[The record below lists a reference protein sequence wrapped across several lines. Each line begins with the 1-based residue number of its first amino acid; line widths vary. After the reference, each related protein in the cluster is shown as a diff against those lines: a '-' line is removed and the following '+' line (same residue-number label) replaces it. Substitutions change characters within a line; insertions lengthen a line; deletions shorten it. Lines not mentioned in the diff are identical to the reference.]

1 MGDLETLAKAR
12 RELEDLYLG
21 VPDASVN
28 LTFED
33 LSKVMMSDV
42 SEPLPN
48 SSLTKLPSLDFNR
61 AFENI
66 VIENNYHTNNHVY
79 QDYRRAQ
86 NHGHHVMKENDMLH
100 GRHSDRHH
108 NLHHGYGGHGGY
120 HHREMDGHGNHHGH
134 VVGGHYPYGSHGRM
148 HVVGNSMSYDHDM
161 SQMSG
166 ISTVSTGG
174 RHYPGRRRP
183 GIPHSNICTI
193 CTTYIYLFRHRCL
206 VCGRAYCRQC
216 VRMGMGEMPEGR
228 KCVECLGKRFSQRY
242 IKRAG
247 EMGCCMGYPSRVKQ
261 QELIWA
267 EKGPRR
273 VVAGQSS
280 MMMSTS
286 RSPSPIMAH
295 SLMGSPYSPY
305 SSSPH
310 HPLPL

>member
-21 VPDASVN
+21 VRDDSVN

-33 LSKVMMSDV
+33 LSEVRPHNKQQQHNNATLSSSSDKKINSQKEVMMSDV

-79 QDYRRAQ
+79 QDYRRPQ
-86 NHGHHVMKENDMLH
+86 NHGHHVMEENSMLH
-100 GRHSDRHH
+100 GRHSDHHH
-108 NLHHGYGGHGGY
+108 NLHHGYGGHGSGY
-120 HHREMDGHGNHHGH
+120 HHREMDGHYHGHGAAHHNAMNGHHHGHGGHHHAMDGHGAAHHHGH
-134 VVGGHYPYGSHGRM
+134 VVGGHHPYGSHGRM

-166 ISTVSTGG
+166 ISM
-174 RHYPGRRRP
+174 
-183 GIPHSNICTI
+183 
-193 CTTYIYLFRHRCL
+193 

-216 VRMGMGEMPEGR
+216 VRMGMGEMAEGR

-242 IKRAG
+242 L
-247 EMGCCMGYPSRVKQ
+247 P
-261 QELIWA
+261 
-267 EKGPRR
+267 
-273 VVAGQSS
+273 
-280 MMMSTS
+280 TS
-286 RSPSPIMAH
+286 
-295 SLMGSPYSPY
+295 
-305 SSSPH
+305 
-310 HPLPL
+310 